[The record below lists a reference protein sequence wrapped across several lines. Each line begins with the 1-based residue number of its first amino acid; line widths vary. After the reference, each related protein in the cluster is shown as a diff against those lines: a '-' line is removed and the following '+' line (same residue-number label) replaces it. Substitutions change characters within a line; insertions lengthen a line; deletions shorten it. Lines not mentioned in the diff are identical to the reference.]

1 MRKLL
6 ILTILIFSSCL
17 FLHAQTNLNALCPS
31 ISVDGPTRIVAPGEI
46 ATFSARIT
54 HTDLSKDLK
63 YTWSS
68 SAGEIIKGQ
77 GTTTI
82 SVRQPNQPI
91 TVSLQVN
98 GLAAGCPNL
107 VSETESSDLPQ
118 QALKLGEISDL
129 RSVSASSLLE
139 RVVQVIKDN
148 PNAQLF
154 VLSGHIGGK
163 ASADVSTKEL
173 ELLRDLSDK
182 GIDENQISV
191 TGVFTEVEIFQ
202 FWLVPPGANRP
213 QCRECEALEKAAKEP
228 LCPTIS
234 VDSPAGDP
242 GSDGLMTFTAKINGT
257 VPKNVTYMWTVNDG
271 EIVNGQGTKSIK
283 IHQTSEESGVLVA
296 TLEVNGLPQE
306 CPNMV
311 SETAPILDYPYP
323 TFIAEYSVP
332 VSKIDKAEL
341 DRAIDL
347 RKQSPNDQI
356 FIIEDFKEGTSDF
369 DIRQKVKITTV
380 FLIDERHLQ
389 PNSFEIVTNK
399 SAKTSTRIYL
409 LQPGA
414 KKPVP

>member
-17 FLHAQTNLNALCPS
+17 YLYAQTNLSPPCPS

-46 ATFSARIT
+46 ATFSVRIT
-54 HTDLSKDLK
+54 NIDRSKDLK

-91 TVSLQVN
+91 TVSLQVK
-98 GLAAGCPNL
+98 GLAEGCPNL
-107 VSETESSDLPQ
+107 VSETEISDLPQ

-129 RSVSASSLLE
+129 SSVSASNLLE

-163 ASADVSTKEL
+163 ASEDVSTKEL

-182 GIDENQISV
+182 GIDRNQISV

-202 FWLVPPGANRP
+202 FWLVPPGADPPR
-213 QCRECEALEKAAKEP
+213 CKECEELEKAAKEP

-234 VDSPAGDP
+234 VDSPAGGP
-242 GSDGLMTFTAKINGT
+242 GSDGLMTFTVKINGT

-332 VSKIDKAEL
+332 VSRIDKAEL

-347 RKQSPNDQI
+347 SKQSPNDQI

-369 DIRQKVKITTV
+369 DIRQKVRITTV

-409 LQPGA
+409 LPPGA